1 VKIIEI
7 CDVNSEGHK
16 IRLADGTYRTV
27 PHGALKG
34 EHELTVGSEY
44 VEPNPAML
52 EAWKTDPTDPKFDD
66 GSQPMTIE
74 QMNSE
79 AQVAANILS
88 EVVKQNA
95 SSEQS
100 TGPVLPVGGTQPEP
114 SQS

>member
-1 VKIIEI
+1 LKIIEI

-27 PHGALKG
+27 PHGVLKG
-34 EHELTVGSEY
+34 DHELTVGSEY

-52 EAWKTDPTDPKFDD
+52 EAWKSDPTDPLYDD
-66 GSQPMTIE
+66 GSKPMTIE

-88 EVVKQNA
+88 EQVKENA
-95 SSEQS
+95 SSEQE
-100 TGPVLPVGGTQPEP
+100 TGAVLPMGGTQPES